1 MNYNQIN
8 QFCLIKN
15 DNNILF
21 VDSGQCILIVPIFIS
36 RVEVH
41 WFPHISNMTIAP
53 FLLVFFAE
61 YARAL
66 GVGNC
71 TDQAWCGF
79 GRAAATTAI
88 VVFMC

>member
-1 MNYNQIN
+1 MMMISKIMKWNMMNYNQIN

-41 WFPHISNMTIAP
+41 
-53 FLLVFFAE
+53 
-61 YARAL
+61 
-66 GVGNC
+66 
-71 TDQAWCGF
+71 
-79 GRAAATTAI
+79 
-88 VVFMC
+88 